1 MNRRIE
7 SMRGVVATM
16 DPFLVYLIAV
26 NVVAFLLF
34 TIDYLIMAGN
44 DYDWDTGLMDG
55 RILSLFAVAGGAPG
69 MLLAL
74 AVWAR
79 RVNKRN
85 IAWWFTA
92 IVCLVVWGMVC
103 AWKWGLVSFD
113 GFWDAVF
120 HGFNRGVLHGL
131 DVYLLV
137 ANVATFLAF
146 GFDKLI
152 AADDGI
158 DPRRKGGLRL
168 PELWLMGLSLLGGSV
183 GGMVAMRLFR
193 HKTRKWYFVAGPPLF
208 VVLQTVLFLYLHA
221 AGLY

>member
-1 MNRRIE
+1 MCLGR
-7 SMRGVVATM
+7 
-16 DPFLVYLIAV
+16 P
-26 NVVAFLLF
+26 LL
-34 TIDYLIMAGN
+34 LG
-44 DYDWDTGLMDG
+44 
-55 RILSLFAVAGGAPG
+55 
-69 MLLAL
+69 
-74 AVWAR
+74 
-79 RVNKRN
+79 
-85 IAWWFTA
+85 
-92 IVCLVVWGMVC
+92 
-103 AWKWGLVSFD
+103 
-113 GFWDAVF
+113 
-120 HGFNRGVLHGL
+120 
-131 DVYLLV
+131 VYLLV